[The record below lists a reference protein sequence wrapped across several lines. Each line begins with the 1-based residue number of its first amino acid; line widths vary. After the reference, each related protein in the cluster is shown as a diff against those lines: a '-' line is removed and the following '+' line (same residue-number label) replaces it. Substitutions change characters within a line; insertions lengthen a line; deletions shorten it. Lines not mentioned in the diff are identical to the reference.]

1 MVEDMDEDLD
11 LEQLLDVQGEILQL
25 EMLIQHITKLIM
37 DLHGLLLLIVYLTQ
51 EEVMVEQVLQR
62 LD

>member
-1 MVEDMDEDLD
+1 MVEDMEEDLD

-37 DLHGLLLLIVYLTQ
+37 EHRGLLLLIVYLTQ
-51 EEVMVEQVLQR
+51 EEVR
-62 LD
+62 I